1 MDNRMKNKLD
11 ILIVTGGYIDKALL
25 LKLVEEKKDYY
36 IIGVDKGLEALDANN
51 IVPDLAVG
59 DFDSADIK
67 IREKYSDNDNTIL
80 LNPVKDSTDTH
91 VAVTKALKL
100 KPKSIA
106 IVGATGKRIDH
117 MLGNIGLLKI
127 CLDNGIDNAFI
138 LDNNNKIR
146 IINKDTVIRKKEL
159 YGEFISLIPFTDEVS
174 GITLEGFKYSLR
186 DGILIKDDTLGISNE
201 LVKEEGLIKLKSGSL
216 LLLETKD

>member
-1 MDNRMKNKLD
+1 MDNRVKNKLD

-67 IREKYSDNDNTIL
+67 IREKYADNDNTIL

-91 VAVTKALKL
+91 VAVKKALKL

-186 DGILIKDDTLGISNE
+186 EGKFIKDDTLGISNE

>member
-1 MDNRMKNKLD
+1 MDNRVKNKLD

-186 DGILIKDDTLGISNE
+186 EGKLIKDDTLGISNE